1 MLSIA
6 LYITLALVVM
16 ALLMNLYR
24 LTVGPDLPDRVL
36 ALDTMYVNS
45 IALIVLL
52 GLWLNSKT
60 YFESALLIAT
70 LGFIS
75 TVAVCKY
82 ILRGDIIE

>member
-1 MLSIA
+1 MLDTA
-6 LYITLALVVM
+6 LWISLALIVM
-16 ALLMNLYR
+16 ALALNVYR
-24 LTVGPDLPDRVL
+24 LTIGPSLPDRLL

-52 GLWLNSKT
+52 GLWLNTKH
-60 YFESALLIAT
+60 YFEAALLIAM

-82 ILRGDIIE
+82 LLRGDIIE

>member
-1 MLSIA
+1 MLDIA
-6 LYITLALVVM
+6 LKISLTLVMIALVLN
-16 ALLMNLYR
+16 AYR
-24 LTVGPDLPDRVL
+24 LTVGPGLPDRIL

-52 GLWLNSKT
+52 GLWLGTKT
-60 YFESALLIAT
+60 YFEAALLIAM

-82 ILRGDIIE
+82 LLRGDIIE

>member
-1 MLSIA
+1 MLDIA
-6 LYITLALVVM
+6 LWISLALILM
-16 ALLMNLYR
+16 ALALNVYR
-24 LTVGPDLPDRVL
+24 LAIGPSLPDRLL

-52 GLWLNSKT
+52 GLWLNTKN
-60 YFESALLIAT
+60 YFEAALLIAM

-82 ILRGDIIE
+82 VLRGDIIE